1 MDIQVIRTEISNV
14 FCDDA
19 KDTVKVY
26 KITFV
31 HNGFQSFYEKE
42 FTNGCD
48 SFIKIDTLQSLKNFL
63 KEMTSIKEEKEEIIA
78 VFELENGELVCF
90 SFTCDKS
97 KALQEVEEIT
107 EQKVK
112 RMDQVQTWQVPI
124 YLEDMGIIKL
134 NIK

>member
-1 MDIQVIRTEISNV
+1 MDIQVIRTEISTV

-19 KDTVKVY
+19 KDTVKVC

-48 SFIKIDTLQSLKNFL
+48 SFIKIDALQSLKNFL
-63 KEMTSIKEEKEEIIA
+63 KEMTSIKEKEETIA